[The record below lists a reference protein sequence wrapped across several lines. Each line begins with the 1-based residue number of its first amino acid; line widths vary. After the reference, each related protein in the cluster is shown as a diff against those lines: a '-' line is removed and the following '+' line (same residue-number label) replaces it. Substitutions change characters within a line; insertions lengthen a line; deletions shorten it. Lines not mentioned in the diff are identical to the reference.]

1 MRLDG
6 PQPVPPNSLPEKI
19 PPASTPETGTSRSS
33 TTNEAD
39 SEVLSANIDYIR
51 QAIETEDMDPAAVA
65 EARQLLESGQ
75 LDTPE
80 VATRAAEL
88 IIKLGL

>member
-6 PQPVPPNSLPEKI
+6 PQGLPPNPLPEKV
-19 PPASTPETGTSRSS
+19 PPANIPETSSRSGA
-33 TTNEAD
+33 TNEAD

-51 QAIETEDMDPAAVA
+51 QAIETEEMDPAAVA
-65 EARQLLESGQ
+65 EARRLLASGE

-80 VATRAAEL
+80 AAARAAEL

>member
-6 PQPVPPNSLPEKI
+6 PQGLPPNSLPQKV
-19 PPASTPETGTSRSS
+19 PPANIPETSTSRSGA
-33 TTNEAD
+33 TNEVD

-51 QAIETEDMDPAAVA
+51 QAIETEEMDAAAVA
-65 EARQLLESGQ
+65 EARRLLASGE

-80 VATRAAEL
+80 AAARAAEL

>member
-6 PQPVPPNSLPEKI
+6 PQGLPPNSLPEKV
-19 PPASTPETGTSRSS
+19 PPASTPETGSSRSGA
-33 TTNEAD
+33 TNEAD

-51 QAIETEDMDPAAVA
+51 QAIETEDMDAAAVA

>member
-6 PQPVPPNSLPEKI
+6 PQPVPPNPLPEKV
-19 PPASTPETGTSRSS
+19 PPANIPQTSTSS
-33 TTNEAD
+33 SGATNEAD

-51 QAIETEDMDPAAVA
+51 QAIETEDIDAAAVA
-65 EARQLLESGQ
+65 EARQLLESGD